1 MIQRKRWGL
10 SLLVGIVA
18 VLALPTTAL
27 AQEPILDTITVSA
40 TGKVD
45 VDPDLGTVVLSVTS
59 RARKAQFAADRL
71 ATKTRRVVRALKDAG
86 FTSDEI
92 STESISLDRRCFSDC
107 RDRDPRDGRQ
117 NDPVFGY
124 VGSSGIRVETSRLGR
139 VGRIIDVGIDAGASG
154 IRTVYFSVE
163 DKTAAVQDA
172 LAQAMQIAIDKADV
186 LAEAAGR
193 TRGPAL
199 IILEG
204 RTIQPRNFFLSG
216 AVLEAAYTGAGD
228 SGGAAPFPIEAPTL
242 SASGH
247 IEVTFE
253 LQ

>member
-1 MIQRKRWGL
+1 MIHRKRWALVVLGGL
-10 SLLVGIVA
+10 AAL
-18 VLALPTTAL
+18 LALPGTAS

-59 RARKAQFAADRL
+59 RAQKAQFAADRL
-71 ATKTRRVVRALKDAG
+71 ATKTRRVIRALKEAG

-107 RDRDPRDGRQ
+107 RDRDPRDGRD

-124 VGSSGIRVETSRLGR
+124 VGSSGIRVETTRLGR
-139 VGRIIDVGIDAGASG
+139 LGRIIDVGIDAGASG
-154 IRTVYFSVE
+154 IRTVFFSVE

-172 LAQAMQIAIDKADV
+172 LAEAMQIAIDKADV

-204 RTIQPRNFFLSG
+204 RTVQPRNFFLSG
-216 AVLEAAYTGAGD
+216 EVLAAAFTGADDAG
-228 SGGAAPFPIEAPTL
+228 GGASFPIEAPTL